1 MKTKPIT
8 RPMTKSPR
16 RVAREALRLAQE
28 ALPAYACPT
37 SRHGFT
43 QAQLFACLALKTF
56 LKTDYRGAIAFLGDF
71 PELRADLGLTKVP
84 HYSTLCYAEQRLLK
98 KGGSASS
105 SARPSAAPACA
116 A

>member
-16 RVAREALRLAQE
+16 RLAREALELGRA
-28 ALPAYACPT
+28 ALPDYSCPT
-37 SRHGFT
+37 SRHDFT
-43 QAQLFACLALKTF
+43 QPQLFAVLALKAF
-56 LKTDYRGAIAFLGDF
+56 LKTDYRGVVAFLDDF
-71 PELRADLGLTKVP
+71 PELRGDLGLARVP
-84 HYSTLCYAEQRLLK
+84 HYSTLCYAERRLLK

-105 SARPSAAPACA
+105 SARPSAAPGCA